1 MGHMEEA
8 IAIADEL
15 LIDKQLIVLLKIK
28 KENTKTYATKNGF
41 ETGKVFVLQ
50 NENSASASEILA
62 AIQDNDRGLSWDVVP
77 SGKV

>member
-28 KENTKTYATKNGF
+28 KNTKTYATKNGF

-62 AIQDNDRGLSWDVVP
+62 AIQDNDRGPSWDVVP

>member
-1 MGHMEEA
+1 MEEA

-15 LIDKQLIVLLKIK
+15 LIDKQLIVFTKIK
-28 KENTKTYATKNGF
+28 GKIQKNMRRGGF

-50 NENSASASEILA
+50 NENSASGEILA
-62 AIQDNDRGLSWDVVP
+62 GAIQDNDRGLSWDVVP